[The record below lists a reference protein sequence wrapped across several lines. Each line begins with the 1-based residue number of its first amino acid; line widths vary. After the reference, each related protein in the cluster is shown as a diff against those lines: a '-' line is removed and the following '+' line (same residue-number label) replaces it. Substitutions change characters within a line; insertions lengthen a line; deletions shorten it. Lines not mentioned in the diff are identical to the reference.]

1 MWTHKV
7 EVTMF
12 IIWLGALLV
21 VCGLTYMVYEAL
33 RRGRLSGTQR
43 PAPAPKDGTL
53 EPRRHGLGFLG
64 LAGNWPGLAL
74 MAAGF
79 LLMLL
84 GAFLSTGTTAPVA
97 G

>member
-1 MWTHKV
+1 ML
-7 EVTMF
+7 

-21 VCGLTYMVYEAL
+21 VCGLIYMIYGAL
-33 RRGRLSGTQR
+33 RRGRLSGTVR

-64 LAGNWPGLAL
+64 LTGNLPGLAL
-74 MAAGF
+74 MGAGF

-84 GAFLSTGTTAPVA
+84 GAFLSAGTTANLT

>member
-1 MWTHKV
+1 
-7 EVTMF
+7 MF
-12 IIWLGALLV
+12 IIWLGAFLV
-21 VCGLTYMVYEAL
+21 VCGLICMVYETL

-43 PAPAPKDGTL
+43 PTPSVEDGTL
-53 EPRRHGLGFLG
+53 EPRRHGVGFLG

-74 MAAGF
+74 MGAGF

-84 GAFLSTGTTAPVA
+84 GALLAGGTTPTVT

>member
-1 MWTHKV
+1 
-7 EVTMF
+7 MF

-21 VCGLTYMVYEAL
+21 VCGLIYMVYEAL
-33 RRGRLSGTQR
+33 RRGRLSGTER

-53 EPRRHGLGFLG
+53 EPRRHGVGFLG
-64 LAGNWPGLAL
+64 LTGNWPGLAL
-74 MAAGF
+74 MGAGF

-84 GAFLSTGTTAPVA
+84 GAFLGSGTATTVA

>member
-1 MWTHKV
+1 
-7 EVTMF
+7 MF

-21 VCGLTYMVYEAL
+21 VCGLIYMVYEAL

-43 PAPAPKDGTL
+43 PTAGVKDGTL
-53 EPRRHGLGFLG
+53 EPRRHGVGFLG
-64 LAGNWPGLAL
+64 LTGNWPGAVL
-74 MAAGF
+74 MGAGF

-84 GAFLSTGTTAPVA
+84 GAFLATGTTATVT

>member
-1 MWTHKV
+1 ML
-7 EVTMF
+7 

-21 VCGLTYMVYEAL
+21 VCGLIYMVYEAL
-33 RRGRLSGTQR
+33 RRGRLSGTER
-43 PAPAPKDGTL
+43 PAPGPRDGTL

-64 LAGNWPGLAL
+64 FAGNWPGLAL
-74 MAAGF
+74 MGAGF
-79 LLMLL
+79 LLMLI